1 MKFRA
6 VKVRISTKSYKYE
19 LVFILTFIALNFIF
33 VLFVHNVY
41 NLRKNNF
48 RLYFISHKKEALSS
62 EVSKV
67 NHSVMNKKRRR
78 LNTVFFRKKTVE
90 KGKWIHHSCLTYHTV
105 DGLRYKKGFTNS
117 TRNFFT
123 CLKRSVMQWRKN
135 IRVQTR

>member
-1 MKFRA
+1 MPVRYAQTKQKMKFRA

-67 NHSVMNKKRRR
+67 NQSVMNKKRRR

-90 KGKWIHHSCLTYHTV
+90 KGKWIHYSCLTYHT
-105 DGLRYKKGFTNS
+105 GRWIAL
-117 TRNFFT
+117 
-123 CLKRSVMQWRKN
+123 
-135 IRVQTR
+135 